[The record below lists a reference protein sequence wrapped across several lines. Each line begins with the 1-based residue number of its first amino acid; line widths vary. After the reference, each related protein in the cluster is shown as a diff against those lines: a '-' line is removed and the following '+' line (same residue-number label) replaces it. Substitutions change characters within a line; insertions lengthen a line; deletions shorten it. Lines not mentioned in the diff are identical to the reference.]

1 MLLIAIV
8 TLGIFLTEGN
18 QDYSYKNDATINTF
32 NVVGKKEY
40 LDFGMAV
47 IVLSWITVMSMVVLF
62 VSGRHEKVTINW
74 PALMV
79 CRLSVFYSSMDVQ
92 CWHIVS
98 TESIKEIAYSEGGCI
113 SNTKSCRFT
122 QISSIIMYL

>member
-1 MLLIAIV
+1 M
-8 TLGIFLTEGN
+8 FLDKGS
-18 QDYSYKNDATINTF
+18 QDLPDKHYATINTF
-32 NVVGKKEY
+32 DVVGKKEY

-47 IVLSWITVMSMVVLF
+47 IVPSWITVMSMVVLF
-62 VSGRHEKVTINW
+62 VTGRHEKVTINW
-74 PALMV
+74 PLTV

-122 QISSIIMYL
+122 QISSIIMFL

>member
-8 TLGIFLTEGN
+8 TLGIFLNEGN
-18 QDYSYKNDATINTF
+18 QDYSFRNSPAKINTF
-32 NVVGKKEY
+32 DYVGKKEY

-74 PALMV
+74 PLTV

-98 TESIKEIAYSEGGCI
+98 T
-113 SNTKSCRFT
+113 KSCRFT